1 VVDTLKELLSKVNW
15 ARAGL
20 GLPMIE
26 EPDSSQSRTSMANGV
41 VAGSAAA
48 ASSKPYSHGAGSTNA
63 YYEPNTQSIVAMD
76 ETSAYSR
83 ASDRSDLFAIP
94 HSGYRSGVCASF
106 KGFTASQMIL
116 SNETLLNVSQDH
128 DQDKYKRRPAFQWFA
143 RWFSSRVGSG
153 GRQRKDPN
161 ASCKRYVIISL
172 LAFLALITMIIVFS
186 KLGRAA
192 TEDDPALDPLAN
204 PNIKI
209 ESQDAI

>member
-1 VVDTLKELLSKVNW
+1 
-15 ARAGL
+15 
-20 GLPMIE
+20 MIE

-48 ASSKPYSHGAGSTNA
+48 ASSKPYAHGAGSTNA

-83 ASDRSDLFAIP
+83 ASDRSDLFA
-94 HSGYRSGVCASF
+94 
-106 KGFTASQMIL
+106 TSQMIL